1 MTDAAEWH
9 IQNANW
15 KKKKP
20 ATKNSMSSKT
30 ILQKNVDG
38 IEIDRVIEFMA
49 KRLVLQKILNEVPQ
63 GEKKWH
69 QMVKE
74 INKKK

>member
-1 MTDAAEWH
+1 ML
-9 IQNANW
+9 QNDIF
-15 KKKKP
+15 KMLSEKKKP

-49 KRLVLQKILNEVPQ
+49 NRLVLQKILNEVPQ
-63 GEKKWH
+63 GEKK
-69 QMVKE
+69 
-74 INKKK
+74 